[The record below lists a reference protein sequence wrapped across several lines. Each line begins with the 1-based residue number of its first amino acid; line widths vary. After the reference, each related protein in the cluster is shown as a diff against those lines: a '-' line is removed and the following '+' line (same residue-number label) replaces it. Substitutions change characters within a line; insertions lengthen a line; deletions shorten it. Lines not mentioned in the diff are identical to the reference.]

1 MTQNENN
8 DPKDLLFVVMSTMR
22 ILWLLLVSSLL
33 PLSCAFIGGAFEKV
47 QKDLAALTRRVTAR
61 HIMVPNPQ
69 VALALKRKIRDQCI
83 EKDRFVVDVFE
94 EAAKKY
100 SKDETT
106 NFRGG
111 LLGEL
116 VPQGYCR
123 SRMLDRACFEVTL
136 GLLEGPIES
145 EFGHHLVLVTE
156 RTNCPKLDGENTKLM
171 QLRGDDV
178 FGTLVP
184 SKQVGS
190 PDVATFA
197 LQQVWYWIFVFL
209 AGGIL
214 AEIVSRIIPA

>member
-1 MTQNENN
+1 MT
-8 DPKDLLFVVMSTMR
+8 R
-22 ILWLLLVSSLL
+22 IIILWLLQLSLL
-33 PLSCAFIGGAFEKV
+33 PLSSAFVGGALEKV
-47 QKDLAALTRRVTAR
+47 QNDLAALTRRVTAR
-61 HIMVPNPQ
+61 HILVPNPE
-69 VALALKRKIRDQCI
+69 VAVALKRKIRDQCI
-83 EKDRFVVDVFE
+83 QKDRFVVDVFE

-100 SKDETT
+100 SKDDTT

-123 SRMLDRACFEVTL
+123 SSRMLDRACFEVAL
-136 GLLEGPIES
+136 GELEGPIES

-171 QLRGDDV
+171 QLRGDDI

-184 SKQVGS
+184 SKQVGT
-190 PDVATFA
+190 PDVAAFA

-214 AEIVSRIIPA
+214 AEIVSRISPS